1 MFNRLTG
8 RKSKQKRIQYPRQ
21 FWLLFYG
28 VFINRGSVSM
38 MWPFLTVYVYQKLD
52 APLATITLLLTL
64 RAIAS
69 MVSTTIVGS
78 LMDRIGRK
86 SIMVASLV
94 GSAGVFLAM
103 TQGDSL
109 LAWAILMALH
119 GLILPIFNIGV
130 NAMVADIVETEHR
143 APAYALI
150 RTISNAGIAVGPV
163 IGGTLALIAFELIF
177 VTTAVVYVILA
188 VLVAIMLRETMP
200 DDTELTSEEKRN
212 SGYGVILRDKPFLAF
227 AGAYLFLS
235 MAYTQMF
242 SLLPVYVSEN
252 FGLQENQYSL
262 LLTLNAAMVVFL
274 QYAVTRITVRYR
286 PYTMIAFGAMFYA
299 IGIFTVSMGSAL
311 PHFLISMGIMTMGE
325 LIVNPTATTLVAD
338 LAPTNMRAR
347 YMGIFTLA
355 YPVSSG
361 VGPVIGGMLNDN
373 IAPVAIW
380 YGATVMAIAGV
391 GIFMFMA
398 RAQRRNTTP
407 AIVGAD

>member
-86 SIMVASLV
+86 GIMVASLV

-130 NAMVADIVETEHR
+130 NAMVADIVEAEHR

-212 SGYGVILRDKPFLAF
+212 SGN
-227 AGAYLFLS
+227 S
-235 MAYTQMF
+235 
-242 SLLPVYVSEN
+242 
-252 FGLQENQYSL
+252 
-262 LLTLNAAMVVFL
+262 
-274 QYAVTRITVRYR
+274 
-286 PYTMIAFGAMFYA
+286 
-299 IGIFTVSMGSAL
+299 
-311 PHFLISMGIMTMGE
+311 
-325 LIVNPTATTLVAD
+325 D
-338 LAPTNMRAR
+338 LAPLLRHLITDESELVRGHALWALVQLLGDNAYDTVRQQKAR
-347 YMGIFTLA
+347 ETDADVLA
-355 YPVSSG
+355 E
-361 VGPVIGGMLNDN
+361 IDALL
-373 IAPVAIW
+373 A
-380 YGATVMAIAGV
+380 
-391 GIFMFMA
+391 
-398 RAQRRNTTP
+398 
-407 AIVGAD
+407 